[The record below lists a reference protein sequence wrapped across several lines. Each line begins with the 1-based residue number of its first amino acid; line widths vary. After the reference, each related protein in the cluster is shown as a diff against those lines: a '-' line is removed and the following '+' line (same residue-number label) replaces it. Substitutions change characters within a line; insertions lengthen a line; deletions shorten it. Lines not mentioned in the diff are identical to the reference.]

1 MGTGNLLLGNVR
13 NYPSES
19 LLTYIHVNV
28 TKISRCVVLNFM
40 GRVIIIILNACR
52 STENLAFEYED
63 LTTCPDPD
71 AVLGA
76 LEEVGMSP
84 HDAKCVL
91 STAIQVRLMYMCC
104 FQKFNVNCLQLLY
117 TVTFLIIIV
126 FYKGEHV

>member
-1 MGTGNLLLGNVR
+1 MR

-28 TKISRCVVLNFM
+28 TKINRCVVFM
-40 GRVIIIILNACR
+40 GSVIIIILIIINACR
-52 STENLAFEYED
+52 STEEDYENLASEYED

-76 LEEVGMSP
+76 LEKVGMSP

-91 STAIQVRLMYMCC
+91 STAIQVRLMCC
-104 FQKFNVNCLQLLY
+104 GKCLP
-117 TVTFLIIIV
+117 
-126 FYKGEHV
+126 

>member
-1 MGTGNLLLGNVR
+1 MSMCSIYG
-13 NYPSES
+13 E
-19 LLTYIHVNV
+19 
-28 TKISRCVVLNFM
+28 CD
-40 GRVIIIILNACR
+40 IIINACR
-52 STENLAFEYED
+52 STKKDYDNLGSEYED

-117 TVTFLIIIV
+117 TVTFLI
-126 FYKGEHV
+126 